1 MKEQP
6 SKLVNNKTE
15 WNQGRRLVGGGGGG
29 GGGGGEGCDTPMKT
43 SGKTKDFFGKLFS

>member
-6 SKLVNNKTE
+6 SKLINNTTE
-15 WNQGRRLVGGGGGG
+15 WNQGRSLVGGG

-43 SGKTKDFFGKLFS
+43 SGKTKDFFSKLFS